1 MVARVGA
8 DHTLACLE
16 LVACFESFDALRS
29 HAQAEAF
36 LGSAKSHE
44 VLGEEFKHLTLMAS
58 QSSHVLGLKAFV
70 AREFSALELLSTQL
84 TLDHDLG
91 AFALNVLEEL
101 RASHMLILLLV
112 TDVAAKLGALNHGVL
127 LELEQRLPD
136 DLALLA
142 VNVASMRELTE
153 VDAVAQ
159 DFVDLDDE
167 VAALLAVRAANVIT
181 GSQTDVGL
189 RVLRSIGGLASRTIT
204 RRRIRIDELAI
215 LPVSAGQLELAVL
228 AEQLVALSA
237 LLGRVGELLAHDARD
252 LLDHLT
258 LQLVL
263 NLIDLDVE
271 LRNGVG
277 AHDLLNCLVRDDEVS
292 SVDVVL
298 GTGKASLLIHLL
310 SHGVNNKCGLV
321 LLCRPSLLGNGLDEI
336 LLGVAH
342 NLAAVMLVGG
352 LSWLSVLHHVSL
364 INLLTLARS
373 IELLLLR
380 SRNRLLL
387 QRHAPIIIYLRGL
400 ALHLR
405 PVSTGGRWVTVQ
417 IASGAAD
424 VTRSRSVATWLL
436 VVQLLL
442 LASETTLADF
452 IGVHLLTS
460 LSRRV
465 LLSTG
470 TLKEHFVRN
479 KLLLVHKAWIFTRLH
494 S

>member
-1 MVARVGA
+1 MEIVSRKRQVLNALIECRKLNEPHVGCCSAERLDDLVGLDHAVEVGHVEVLDVAQAWWAVRLIAEHAEETLIVAGDNGRASDALDGLVARVGA

-91 AFALNVLEEL
+91 AFALNVLEKL

-112 TDVAAKLGALNHGVL
+112 TDVAAKLRALNHGVL

-237 LLGRVGELLAHDARD
+237 LLGRVRELLAHDACD

-263 NLIDLDVE
+263 NLVDLDVE
-271 LRNGVG
+271 LQPHR
-277 AHDLLNCLVRDDEVS
+277 AF
-292 SVDVVL
+292 
-298 GTGKASLLIHLL
+298 LL
-310 SHGVNNKCGLV
+310 S
-321 LLCRPSLLGNGLDEI
+321 
-336 LLGVAH
+336 
-342 NLAAVMLVGG
+342 
-352 LSWLSVLHHVSL
+352 
-364 INLLTLARS
+364 
-373 IELLLLR
+373 
-380 SRNRLLL
+380 
-387 QRHAPIIIYLRGL
+387 
-400 ALHLR
+400 
-405 PVSTGGRWVTVQ
+405 
-417 IASGAAD
+417 
-424 VTRSRSVATWLL
+424 
-436 VVQLLL
+436 
-442 LASETTLADF
+442 
-452 IGVHLLTS
+452 
-460 LSRRV
+460 
-465 LLSTG
+465 
-470 TLKEHFVRN
+470 
-479 KLLLVHKAWIFTRLH
+479 
-494 S
+494 